1 MEEQLLLMNEMDR
14 QFRIGDE
21 VEGEILSIKDEQ
33 LQISLVGYKSDGVI
47 PFKELTSE
55 DRINSTLENL
65 KVGDKIKGTKK
76 DDISKIT
83 NTVERERL

>member
-33 LQISLVGYKSDGVI
+33 LQISLVGYKTDGVI
-47 PFKELTSE
+47 HFKE
-55 DRINSTLENL
+55 
-65 KVGDKIKGTKK
+65 
-76 DDISKIT
+76 
-83 NTVERERL
+83 

>member
-47 PFKELTSE
+47 PFKELTSG
-55 DRINSTLENL
+55 R
-65 KVGDKIKGTKK
+65 
-76 DDISKIT
+76 
-83 NTVERERL
+83 

>member
-33 LQISLVGYKSDGVI
+33 LQISLV
-47 PFKELTSE
+47 
-55 DRINSTLENL
+55 
-65 KVGDKIKGTKK
+65 
-76 DDISKIT
+76 DISQMVLFLLKS
-83 NTVERERL
+83 